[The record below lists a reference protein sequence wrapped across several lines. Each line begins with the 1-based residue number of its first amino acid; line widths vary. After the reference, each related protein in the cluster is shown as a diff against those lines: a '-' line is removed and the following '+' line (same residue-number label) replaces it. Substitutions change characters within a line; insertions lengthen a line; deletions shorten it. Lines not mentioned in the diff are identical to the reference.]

1 MKKILIMIELNQH
14 IIIIPDI
21 HGREF
26 WRKAVNELPEDSL
39 VVFLG
44 DYLDPYENEWIYWT
58 DAFKGLLDVIEFKK
72 THFEQVTLL
81 FGNHDLHYLFPEL
94 KGTRYNEYKED
105 VIRATFEKNLEC
117 FQMAVEYVVGA
128 KRYLFSHAGVHP
140 EWVRKHSDLFGSI
153 DKITVETFNR
163 LMFTDEFVAALCD
176 VSALRG
182 GWSRVG
188 SMIWADIDEF
198 AGIQTKDSG
207 MYQIFGHTKCT
218 NGQPKVFGNA
228 ICVDCQKA
236 FLLSENG
243 IVGF

>member
-1 MKKILIMIELNQH
+1 MIEMEHN
-14 IIIIPDI
+14 IIIIPDL

-26 WRKAVNELPEDSL
+26 WRKAIDALPADAS

-72 THFEQVTLL
+72 AHFEQVTLL

-105 VIRATFEKNLEC
+105 VIRATFEENLDC
-117 FQMAVEYVVGA
+117 FQMAVEHVVGG

-140 EWVRKHSDLFGSI
+140 GWVRKHPDLFGSV
-153 DKITVETFNR
+153 DKITAETFNR
-163 LMFTDEFVAALCD
+163 LMFTDEFVAALSD

-188 SMIWADIDEF
+188 SMIWADMDEF
-198 AGIQTKDSG
+198 VGTKVNESE
-207 MYQIFGHTKCT
+207 MYQICGHTKCAK
-218 NGQPKVFGNA
+218 GQPKVFGNV
-228 ICVDCQKA
+228 ICMDCQKA

>member
-1 MKKILIMIELNQH
+1 MTEMAQH

-105 VIRATFEKNLEC
+105 VIRATFEENLDC
-117 FQMAVEYVVGA
+117 FQMAVEYVIGA

-140 EWVRKHSDLFGSI
+140 EWVRKHADLFGSV
-153 DKITVETFNR
+153 DKITAETFNR

-188 SMIWADIDEF
+188 SMIWADMDEF
-198 AGIQTKDSG
+198 VGTKVNESE
-207 MYQIFGHTKCT
+207 MYQICGHTKCS
-218 NGQPKVFGNA
+218 NGQPKVFGNV
-228 ICVDCQKA
+228 IFVDCQKA
-236 FLLSENG
+236 FLLSEEG
-243 IVGF
+243 IDGF

>member
-1 MKKILIMIELNQH
+1 MIEMAPH
-14 IIIIPDI
+14 IIIIPDL

-26 WRKAVNELPEDSL
+26 WREAIGELPADAR

-105 VIRATFEKNLEC
+105 VIRATFEKNLDC

-140 EWVRKHSDLFGSI
+140 EWVRKHSDLFGSV
-153 DKITVETFNR
+153 DKITAETFNR

-188 SMIWADIDEF
+188 SMIWADMDEF
-198 AGIQTKDSG
+198 VGTKENESE
-207 MYQIFGHTKCT
+207 MYQICGHTKCAK
-218 NGQPKVFGNA
+218 GQPKVFGNV

>member
-1 MKKILIMIELNQH
+1 MIDLNRH

-26 WRKAVNELPEDSL
+26 WRKVVNELPKDAH

-72 THFEQVTLL
+72 AHFEQVTLL

-94 KGTRYNEYKED
+94 KGTRYNEYKAD
-105 VIRATFEKNLEC
+105 VIRATFEENLDC
-117 FQMAVEYVVGA
+117 FQMAVEYVVGG

-140 EWVRKHSDLFGSI
+140 EWVRKHSDLFGSV
-153 DKITVETFNR
+153 DKITAETFNR

-188 SMIWADIDEF
+188 SMIWADMDEF
-198 AGIQTKDSG
+198 VGTKVNESETC
-207 MYQIFGHTKCT
+207 QICGHTKCS
-218 NGQPKVFGNA
+218 NGQPKVFGNV

-243 IVGF
+243 IDGF

>member
-1 MKKILIMIELNQH
+1 MTEMAQH

-26 WRKAVNELPEDSL
+26 WRKAIKEFPKDAH

-72 THFEQVTLL
+72 AHFEQVTLL

-94 KGTRYNEYKED
+94 KGTRYNEYKAD
-105 VIRATFEKNLEC
+105 VIRATFEENLDC
-117 FQMAVEYVVGA
+117 FQMTVEHVVGG

-140 EWVRKHSDLFGSI
+140 EWVRKHPDLFGSV
-153 DKITVETFNR
+153 DKITAETFNR

-188 SMIWADIDEF
+188 SMIWADMDEF
-198 AGIQTKDSG
+198 VGTKVNESETC
-207 MYQIFGHTKCT
+207 QICGHTKCR
-218 NGQPKVFGNA
+218 NGQPKVYGNV

-243 IVGF
+243 IDGF

>member
-1 MKKILIMIELNQH
+1 MTEMAQH

-26 WRKAVNELPEDSL
+26 WRKAIKELPKDAH

-105 VIRATFEKNLEC
+105 VIRATFEKNLDC

-140 EWVRKHSDLFGSI
+140 EWVRKHSDLFGSV
-153 DKITVETFNR
+153 DKITAETFNR

-188 SMIWADIDEF
+188 SMIWADMDEF
-198 AGIQTKDSG
+198 VGTKENESE
-207 MYQIFGHTKCT
+207 MYQICGHTKCA
-218 NGQPKVFGNA
+218 NGQPKVFGNV

-243 IVGF
+243 IDGF

>member
-1 MKKILIMIELNQH
+1 MTEMDQH
-14 IIIIPDI
+14 IIIIPDL

-26 WRKAVNELPEDSL
+26 WRKAIDELPADAR

-58 DAFKGLLDVIEFKK
+58 DAFKSLQDIIALKK
-72 THFEQVTLL
+72 AHAEQVTLL
-81 FGNHDLHYLFPEL
+81 WGNHDLHYLFPSL
-94 KGTRYNEYKED
+94 QGSRYNEYKAD
-105 VIRATFEKNLEC
+105 VIRTTFEENLDC
-117 FQMAVEYVVGA
+117 FQMAIEYVVGG

-140 EWVRKHSDLFGSI
+140 EWLKKHSDLFGPA
-153 DKITVETFNR
+153 DEITAETFNR
-163 LMFTDEFVAALCD
+163 LMFTDEFVDALSD
-176 VSALRG
+176 VSVLRS

-198 AGIQTKDSG
+198 AGTQLEESE
-207 MYQIFGHTKCT
+207 MYQVLGHTKCLDSR
-218 NGQPKVFGNA
+218 PKGYGNV
-228 ICVDCQKA
+228 ICLECQKA

>member
-1 MKKILIMIELNQH
+1 MTEMAQH

-72 THFEQVTLL
+72 THSEQVTLL

-105 VIRATFEKNLEC
+105 VIRATFEKNLDC
-117 FQMAVEYVVGA
+117 FQMAVEYVVGG

-140 EWVRKHSDLFGSI
+140 EWVRKHFDLFGSA
-153 DKITVETFNR
+153 DKMTAETFNR

-188 SMIWADIDEF
+188 SMIWADMDEF
-198 AGIQTKDSG
+198 VGTKVNESE
-207 MYQIFGHTKCT
+207 MYQICGHTKCA
-218 NGQPKVFGNA
+218 NGQPKVFGNV

-243 IVGF
+243 IDGF

>member
-1 MKKILIMIELNQH
+1 MIELNQH

-105 VIRATFEKNLEC
+105 VIRATFEENLDC
-117 FQMAVEYVVGA
+117 FQMAVEHVVGA

-140 EWVRKHSDLFGSI
+140 EWVRKHSDLFGSV
-153 DKITVETFNR
+153 DKITAETFNR

-188 SMIWADIDEF
+188 SMIWADMDEF
-198 AGIQTKDSG
+198 VGTKVNESE
-207 MYQIFGHTKCT
+207 MYQICGHTKCS
-218 NGQPKVFGNA
+218 NGQPKVFGNV
-228 ICVDCQKA
+228 IFVDCQKA

-243 IVGF
+243 IDGF

>member
-1 MKKILIMIELNQH
+1 MIEIAPH
-14 IIIIPDI
+14 IIIIPDL

-26 WRKAVNELPEDSL
+26 WREAVGELPADAR

-58 DAFKGLLDVIEFKK
+58 DAFKSLQDIIALKK
-72 THFEQVTLL
+72 THSEQVTLL
-81 FGNHDLHYLFPEL
+81 WGNHDLHYLFPEL

-105 VIRATFEKNLEC
+105 VIRTKFEANLDC
-117 FQMAVEYVVGA
+117 FQMAVEYAIGG
-128 KRYLFSHAGVHP
+128 KRYLFSHAGIHP
-140 EWVRKHSDLFGSI
+140 EWLKKHSSLFGPA
-153 DKITVETFNR
+153 DDITAETFNR
-163 LMFTDEFVAALCD
+163 QMFTNEFVEALSD

-198 AGIQTKDSG
+198 AGTQLNESE
-207 MYQIFGHTKCT
+207 MYQVFGHTKCP
-218 NGQPKVFGNA
+218 NGQPKVFGNV

-236 FLLSENG
+236 FLLSEAG

>member
-1 MKKILIMIELNQH
+1 MTEMAPH
-14 IIIIPDI
+14 IIIIPDL

-26 WRKAVNELPEDSL
+26 WRKAITGLPKDAR

-72 THFEQVTLL
+72 AHFEQVTLL
-81 FGNHDLHYLFPEL
+81 FGNHDLHYLFPGL
-94 KGTRYNEYKED
+94 KGTRYNEYKAD
-105 VIRATFEKNLEC
+105 VIRATFEEILDC
-117 FQMAVEYVVGA
+117 FQMAVEHVVGG

-140 EWVRKHSDLFGSI
+140 EWVRKHSDLFGSV
-153 DKITVETFNR
+153 DKITAETFNR

-188 SMIWADIDEF
+188 SMIWADMDEF
-198 AGIQTKDSG
+198 VGTKVNESE
-207 MYQIFGHTKCT
+207 MYQICGHTKCA
-218 NGQPKVFGNA
+218 NGQPKVFGNV

-243 IVGF
+243 IDGF

>member
-1 MKKILIMIELNQH
+1 MTEMAQH

-26 WRKAVNELPEDSL
+26 WRKAVNELPKDAH

-44 DYLDPYENEWIYWT
+44 DCLDPYENEWIYWT

-72 THFEQVTLL
+72 AHFEQVTLL

-105 VIRATFEKNLEC
+105 VIRATFEKNLDC

-140 EWVRKHSDLFGSI
+140 EWVRKHSDLFGSA
-153 DKITVETFNR
+153 DTITAETFNR

-188 SMIWADIDEF
+188 GMIWADMDEF
-198 AGIQTKDSG
+198 VGMKVNESE
-207 MYQIFGHTKCT
+207 MYQICGHTKCAK
-218 NGQPKVFGNA
+218 GQPKVFGNV

-243 IVGF
+243 IDGF

>member
-1 MKKILIMIELNQH
+1 MTEMAQH

-72 THFEQVTLL
+72 AHFEQVTLL

-105 VIRATFEKNLEC
+105 VIRATFEKNLDC
-117 FQMAVEYVVGA
+117 FQMAVEYVVGG

-140 EWVRKHSDLFGSI
+140 EWVRKHFDLFGSA
-153 DKITVETFNR
+153 DKMTAETFNR

-188 SMIWADIDEF
+188 SMIWADMDEF
-198 AGIQTKDSG
+198 VGTKVNESE
-207 MYQIFGHTKCT
+207 MYQICGHTKCA
-218 NGQPKVFGNA
+218 NGQPKVFGNV

-243 IVGF
+243 IDGF

>member
-1 MKKILIMIELNQH
+1 MTEMAQH

-105 VIRATFEKNLEC
+105 VIRATFEKNLDC

-140 EWVRKHSDLFGSI
+140 EWVRKHSDLFGSV
-153 DKITVETFNR
+153 DKITAETFNR

-188 SMIWADIDEF
+188 SMIWADMDEF
-198 AGIQTKDSG
+198 VGTKENESE
-207 MYQIFGHTKCT
+207 MYQICGHTKCAK
-218 NGQPKVFGNA
+218 GQPKVFGNV

>member
-1 MKKILIMIELNQH
+1 MIEMDQH
-14 IIIIPDI
+14 IIIIPDL

-26 WRKAVNELPEDSL
+26 WRKAIDELPADAR

-58 DAFKGLLDVIEFKK
+58 DAFKSLQNIISLKK
-72 THFEQVTLL
+72 THAEQVTLL
-81 FGNHDLHYLFPEL
+81 WGNHDLHYLFPSL
-94 KGTRYNEYKED
+94 QGSRYNEYKAE
-105 VIRATFEKNLEC
+105 VIRTTFEENMDC
-117 FQMAVEYVVGA
+117 FQMAIEYVVGG
-128 KRYLFSHAGVHP
+128 KRYLFSHAGVHS
-140 EWVRKHSDLFGSI
+140 EWLKKHSDLFGPA
-153 DKITVETFNR
+153 DKITAETYNR
-163 LMFTDEFVAALCD
+163 LMFTDEFVNALSD

-198 AGIQTKDSG
+198 AGTQLDESE
-207 MYQIFGHTKCT
+207 MYQVLGHTMCSD
-218 NGQPKVFGNA
+218 GQPKVYGNV
-228 ICVDCQKA
+228 ICLDCQKA

>member
-1 MKKILIMIELNQH
+1 MIELNQH
-14 IIIIPDI
+14 IIIIPDL

-26 WRKAVNELPEDSL
+26 WRKATDKLAADAR

-58 DAFKGLLDVIEFKK
+58 DAFKGLQDIIALKK
-72 THFEQVTLL
+72 AHSKQVTLL
-81 FGNHDLHYLFPEL
+81 WGNHDLHYLFPEL

-105 VIRATFEKNLEC
+105 VIRATYEENLNC
-117 FQMAVEYVVGA
+117 FQMAVEFAVGG
-128 KRYLFSHAGVHP
+128 KRYFFSHAGVHP
-140 EWVRKHSDLFGSI
+140 EWLRNHSDLFGSA
-153 DKITVETFNR
+153 DKITAETFNR
-163 LMFTDEFVAALCD
+163 LMFTDEFVAALSD
-176 VSALRG
+176 ISALRS

-188 SMIWADIDEF
+188 SMIWADVDEF
-198 AGIQTKDSG
+198 AGTQTKDSG
-207 MYQIFGHTKCT
+207 MYQIFGHTKCP
-218 NGQPKVFGNA
+218 NGQPKAFGNV

>member
-1 MKKILIMIELNQH
+1 MIELNRH

-58 DAFKGLLDVIEFKK
+58 DAFKGFLDVIGFKK
-72 THFEQVTLL
+72 THSEQVTLL

-105 VIRATFEKNLEC
+105 VIRATFEENLDC
-117 FQMAVEYVVGA
+117 FQMAVEHVVGG

-140 EWVRKHSDLFGSI
+140 GWVRNHPDLFDSA
-153 DKITVETFNR
+153 DTITAETFNR

-188 SMIWADIDEF
+188 SMIWADMDEF
-198 AGIQTKDSG
+198 VGTKENESE
-207 MYQIFGHTKCT
+207 MYQICGHTKCE
-218 NGQPKVFGNA
+218 NGQPKVFGNV

-243 IVGF
+243 IDGF

>member
-1 MKKILIMIELNQH
+1 MIEMDQH
-14 IIIIPDI
+14 IIIIPDL

-26 WRKAVNELPEDSL
+26 WRKAIDELPADAR

-58 DAFKGLLDVIEFKK
+58 DAFKSLQDIISLKK
-72 THFEQVTLL
+72 THAEQVTLL
-81 FGNHDLHYLFPEL
+81 WGNHDLHYLFPSL
-94 KGTRYNEYKED
+94 QGSRYNEYKAE
-105 VIRATFEKNLEC
+105 VIRTTFEENMDC
-117 FQMAVEYVVGA
+117 FQMAIEYVVGG
-128 KRYLFSHAGVHP
+128 KRYLFSHAGVHS
-140 EWVRKHSDLFGSI
+140 EWLKKHSDLFGPA
-153 DKITVETFNR
+153 DKITAETYNR
-163 LMFTDEFVAALCD
+163 LMFTDEFVNALSD

-198 AGIQTKDSG
+198 AGTQLDESE
-207 MYQIFGHTKCT
+207 MYQVLGHTMCSD
-218 NGQPKVFGNA
+218 GQPKVYGNV
-228 ICVDCQKA
+228 ICLDCQKA

>member
-1 MKKILIMIELNQH
+1 MTEMAQH

-105 VIRATFEKNLEC
+105 VIRATFEKNLDC

-140 EWVRKHSDLFGSI
+140 EWVRKHSDLFGSV
-153 DKITVETFNR
+153 DKITAETFNR

-188 SMIWADIDEF
+188 SMIWADMDEF
-198 AGIQTKDSG
+198 VGTKENESE
-207 MYQIFGHTKCT
+207 MYQICGHTKCAK
-218 NGQPKVFGNA
+218 GQPKVFGNV
-228 ICVDCQKA
+228 ICLDCQKA

>member
-1 MKKILIMIELNQH
+1 MIEMAQH
-14 IIIIPDI
+14 IIIIPDL

-26 WRKAVNELPEDSL
+26 WREAVGELPVDAR

-72 THFEQVTLL
+72 AHFEQVTLL
-81 FGNHDLHYLFPEL
+81 FGNHDLHYLFPDL
-94 KGTRYNEYKED
+94 KGTRYNEYKAD
-105 VIRATFEKNLEC
+105 VIRTTFEANLDC
-117 FQMAVEYVVGA
+117 FQMAVEYAVGG

-140 EWVRKHSDLFGSI
+140 DWLKKHSDLFGSA
-153 DKITVETFNR
+153 DNVTAETFNG
-163 LMFTDEFVAALCD
+163 LMFTDEFVEALSD

-188 SMIWADIDEF
+188 SIIWADIDEF
-198 AGIQTKDSG
+198 AGTKVNESE
-207 MYQIFGHTKCT
+207 MFQICGHTKCP
-218 NGQPKVFGNA
+218 NGQPKDFGNV

-236 FLLSENG
+236 FLLSEDG

>member
-1 MKKILIMIELNQH
+1 MIEMNQH
-14 IIIIPDI
+14 IMIIPDL

-26 WRKAVNELPEDSL
+26 WRKAIKELPKDGH

-44 DYLDPYENEWIYWT
+44 DYLDPYENEWIDWT

-72 THFEQVTLL
+72 AHFEQVTLL

-94 KGTRYNEYKED
+94 KGSRYNPYKED
-105 VIRATFEKNLEC
+105 VIRTTFEENLGC
-117 FQMAVEYVVGA
+117 FQMAVEHVVGG

-140 EWVRKHSDLFGSI
+140 AWLKKHPDLFGPA
-153 DKITVETFNR
+153 DKVTAETFNR
-163 LMFTDEFVAALCD
+163 LMFTDEFVAALSD

-198 AGIQTKDSG
+198 AGIPANGSEIF
-207 MYQIFGHTKCT
+207 QICGHTKCLA
-218 NGQPKVFGNA
+218 GQPKAFGNV
-228 ICVDCQKA
+228 ICVDCLKA
-236 FLLSENG
+236 FSLTDDG